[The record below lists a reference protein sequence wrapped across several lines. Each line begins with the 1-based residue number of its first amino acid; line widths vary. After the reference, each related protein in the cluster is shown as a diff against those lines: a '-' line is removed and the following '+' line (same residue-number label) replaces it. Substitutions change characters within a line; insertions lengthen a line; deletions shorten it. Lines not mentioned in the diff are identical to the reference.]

1 MFERGRGPFRRLKRG
16 SLPCRAALGLVLLIS
31 GGGLIRAESPDYA
44 GLFGPK
50 YAEAESLIAH
60 DGWLEKGLGL
70 PVGESR
76 IARAVVFPEVIR
88 YSVLADAIQVRALK
102 VLYVQYGKGFLN
114 FSVGIFQ
121 MKPAFAESLESDWA
135 SLFTTRERSE
145 AGVPGFDRSDTRE
158 ARRRRV
164 ARLDDPAWQAV
175 YLGLFMRIMDRLY
188 AGVSLAG
195 AEERVRFY
203 AAAYNSGY
211 RAGERA
217 IRKAMAG
224 KDFHTA
230 LLFPRAR
237 LCYADVSAYY
247 YAHLRSNG

>member
-1 MFERGRGPFRRLKRG
+1 MLARGMFVRRGG
-16 SLPCRAALGLVLLIS
+16 LGLALLILC
-31 GGGLIRAESPDYA
+31 GGLIRAESPDYA
-44 GLFGPK
+44 GLFGSK
-50 YAEAESLIAH
+50 YAEAERLITR
-60 DGWLEKGLGL
+60 DGWLEKGIRL
-70 PVGESR
+70 PVEESR
-76 IARAVVFPEVIR
+76 VARAVVFPEVIR

-102 VLYVQYGKGFLN
+102 VLYVQYGKGFVN

-121 MKPAFAESLESDWA
+121 MKPAFIESLESDWM
-135 SLFTTRERSE
+135 SLFSARERSE

-158 ARRRRV
+158 QRRRRV

-188 AGVSLAG
+188 GDAAFAGPD
-195 AEERVRFY
+195 ERVRFY

-224 KDFHTA
+224 KRFHTA
-230 LLFPRAR
+230 LLFPRVR
-237 LCYADVSAYY
+237 FCYADVSAYY
-247 YAHLRSNG
+247 YAHLSSNG